1 MSDAV
6 NRGRHVLVFCASS
19 GSCDPAFHAAAASL
33 GRAIARNGD
42 TVVYGGGAVG
52 SMGAL
57 ADGALSQG
65 GRVIGV
71 IPKFMTEV
79 EWQHPGLATL
89 EVVEDMRERKHRL
102 LAGSDAVVALPGGCG
117 TLEEL
122 FEAITLK
129 RLGLYFNPI
138 VLLNTRGYYTALAQ
152 FLETTIS
159 ERFMNP
165 EHAAMWSMV
174 DRPEDVLPEIRGT
187 PRWHENAR
195 VFSRMIGLKYSPRR
209 LSVIASTNSSSVPQ
223 PPGSATT
230 ACARSSIRR
239 LRSCMSDTTW
249 RSVRRGCAHSR
260 SNMKRGRTPSIRPPR
275 ARAPSAS
282 APIDPTPPPPQTM
295 VMPAAARF
303 SPRRRAAS
311 RYAGSERRLE
321 AQ

>member
-1 MSDAV
+1 MLAQA
-6 NRGRHVLVFCASS
+6 GC
-19 GSCDPAFHAAAASL
+19 
-33 GRAIARNGD
+33 
-42 TVVYGGGAVG
+42 TVVYGGGGVG

-138 VLLNTRGYYTALAQ
+138 VLLNTRGYWTPLAR
-152 FLETTIS
+152 FLETTIA

-195 VFSRMIGLKYSPRR
+195 DFAV
-209 LSVIASTNSSSVPQ
+209 
-223 PPGSATT
+223 
-230 ACARSSIRR
+230 AR
-239 LRSCMSDTTW
+239 
-249 RSVRRGCAHSR
+249 
-260 SNMKRGRTPSIRPPR
+260 P
-275 ARAPSAS
+275 
-282 APIDPTPPPPQTM
+282 
-295 VMPAAARF
+295 
-303 SPRRRAAS
+303 
-311 RYAGSERRLE
+311 
-321 AQ
+321 